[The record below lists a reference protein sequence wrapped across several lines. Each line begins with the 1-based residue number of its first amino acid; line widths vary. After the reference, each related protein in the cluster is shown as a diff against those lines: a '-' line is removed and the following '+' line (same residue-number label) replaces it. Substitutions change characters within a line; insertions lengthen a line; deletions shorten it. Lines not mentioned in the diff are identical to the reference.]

1 MYICNLSFKK
11 VITANWRNDSKW
23 PMQVVS
29 GPVGKEKVHFQARA
43 AEKAD
48 QGMQLFFEWFN
59 NS

>member
-1 MYICNLSFKK
+1 
-11 VITANWRNDSKW
+11 
-23 PMQVVS
+23 MQVVS